1 MVVNN
6 EAAVSKENQ
15 EEKRKTTRFKNQSGS
30 RMIKQKKKVTLPL
43 VSGFLTSLVY

>member
-30 RMIKQKKKVTLPL
+30 RIIKKKKVTLPL